1 MNVPAQIP
9 AVGLARPFIGF
20 TSADFIEMME
30 SGAFGDMRVELVEG
44 GLQKMAPA
52 YGGHGQANVSIAA
65 KLITAFVGRNVSIA
79 ADLAVRIDEATI
91 RGIDI
96 AVGLDPFP
104 ARAAAQANTVW
115 LAVEIADTTLER
127 DLGAKA
133 SDYARGGIPN
143 YWVVDLVGSAVHVMS
158 APGED
163 GYATRTII
171 RFGEDLAVPGTDAV
185 IVVA

>member
-1 MNVPAQIP
+1 M
-9 AVGLARPFIGF
+9 
-20 TSADFIEMME
+20 
-30 SGAFGDMRVELVEG
+30 
-44 GLQKMAPA
+44 
-52 YGGHGQANVSIAA
+52 
-65 KLITAFVGRNVSIA
+65 
-79 ADLAVRIDEATI
+79 
-91 RGIDI
+91 
-96 AVGLDPFP
+96 
-104 ARAAAQANTVW
+104 
-115 LAVEIADTTLER
+115 ER

-133 SDYARGGIPN
+133 SDYVRGGIPN